1 MKGYYN
7 CKEKGQGKMRKKIA
21 ILGIMAA
28 LATTTACGNKYITI
42 GDYKGMEVEY
52 TAKQTEVADADVQSQ
67 IASYMESNYVDEG
80 KNVKAKKGSIVNIDY
95 EGIMD
100 GEAFE
105 GGTAQG
111 YNLELGSN
119 SFIDGFED
127 GLIGAKK
134 GQKLD
139 LDPTFPKEYPNNP
152 DMAGKAVTFHVTVN
166 AVQHKLTEEEFTDAY
181 VAENIKNYKA
191 SNGDETEVKTVDAY
205 KEALKTDMEASLEKS
220 LSSAKQEAAWKK
232 IIDDTEIKDYP
243 KDQLSDIEDM
253 IKETKDKQAVY
264 YGCENGEDMAE
275 KQGMSAE
282 DYKKQITKS
291 AKEVLASRLVADE
304 IADKEDIEF
313 NDKVYKERLDTFAK
327 EYYNLEDGTEIE
339 DKVGKEEMKAE
350 IKLMMV
356 KEWVAENNTFKLT
369 KDTSTQDST
378 DSTTK

>member
-1 MKGYYN
+1 
-7 CKEKGQGKMRKKIA
+7 MRKKIA

-139 LDPTFPKEYPNNP
+139 LDLTFPKEYPNNP

-205 KEALKTDMEASLEKS
+205 KEALKADMEASLEKS

-243 KDQLSDIEDM
+243 KDQLSDIEKMVKD
-253 IKETKDKQAVY
+253 TYDKQAVY
-264 YGCENGEDMAE
+264 YGCENGEEMAE

-291 AKEVLASRLVADE
+291 AKEELASRLVADE

-339 DKVGKEEMKAE
+339 DEVGKEEMKAR

>member
-42 GDYKGMEVEY
+42 GEYKGMEVEY

-139 LDPTFPKEYPNNP
+139 LDLTFPKEYPNNP

-205 KEALKTDMEASLEKS
+205 KEALKADMEASLEKS